1 MTTGL
6 KPSVFCSST
15 LLIKN
20 VAHRPVFMTSVEGP
34 MSEIWIETVALNLP
48 YETYEDDELAASL
61 YSIGL
66 RL

>member
-34 MSEIWIETVALNLP
+34 MSEIWIETVALNLL
-48 YETYEDDELAASL
+48 YESCEDELAASL